1 MEFHDQ
7 LTMAQGMGKIEGLV
21 SSMAATVEA
30 HTERDD
36 EQFRDIVAK
45 MDAHA
50 KLHSTDLQH
59 SLAREREL
67 SRWKWSTIFA
77 VGGTILGGSAVAIV
91 TAALRHWI
99 A

>member
-36 EQFRDIVAK
+36 ERFHQITAQLE
-45 MDAHA
+45 AHA
-50 KLHSTDLQH
+50 KLHSADLQQT
-59 SLAREREL
+59 LAREREL
-67 SRWKWSTIFA
+67 SRWKWSTIWA
-77 VGGTILGGSAVAIV
+77 VGGTVLGGSTVALI
-91 TAALRHWI
+91 TAALRPWT